1 MTASR
6 GEADAHAGRRVRTCF
21 SGSHQKWAAAR
32 PLASPPRT
40 LWWPILCTKM
50 EESTHVGDK
59 QFLVWIGY
67 FNPLIWISLVQNFL
81 FRVADLWLPFC
92 PLSSLWAQISGM
104 FPQASC
110 EWKMKALEH
119 FQCSEASPKRQVV
132 KKIMGEKGFKTFNL
146 FTLYF
151 YLFPNLFT
159 QSLNIYCMSFTVR
172 LAVKADN
179 FEIIP
184 TVNSQTIQWKNR
196 IMYL

>member
-1 MTASR
+1 MPNRKPSGQWCRASVIHDREPR
-6 GEADAHAGRRVRTCF
+6 GGRRARWEACPYCLA
-21 SGSHQKWAAAR
+21 GSHQKWAAAG

-59 QFLVWIGY
+59 QFLVWISY

-110 EWKMKALEH
+110 EWKMNAIGA
-119 FQCSEASPKRQVV
+119 FSVQWSITQEASSKGNYGRKR
-132 KKIMGEKGFKTFNL
+132 L
-146 FTLYF
+146 
-151 YLFPNLFT
+151 
-159 QSLNIYCMSFTVR
+159 
-172 LAVKADN
+172 
-179 FEIIP
+179 
-184 TVNSQTIQWKNR
+184 
-196 IMYL
+196 